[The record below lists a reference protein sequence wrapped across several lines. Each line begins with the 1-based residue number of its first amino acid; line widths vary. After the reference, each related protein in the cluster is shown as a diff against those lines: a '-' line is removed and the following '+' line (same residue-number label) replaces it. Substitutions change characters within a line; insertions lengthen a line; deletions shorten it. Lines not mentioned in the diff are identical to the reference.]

1 MLLLLAADR
10 ESLLIEEPTPAVPSS
25 STSDSA
31 TSSCLGADEVLV
43 AVPVLWHPRLHNR
56 PCCVLV
62 WPVRQLLILHNNTS
76 LYYMREGLPRQAQDN
91 EQQQG
96 ANSALTAPGLRPIGG
111 RC

>member
-10 ESLLIEEPTPAVPSS
+10 ESLLIEEPTPTVPSS
-25 STSDSA
+25 SASDSA

-62 WPVRQLLILHNNTS
+62 WPVRQLLILHNITS
-76 LYYMREGLPRQAQDN
+76 LYYMREVCQDRLRTMN
-91 EQQQG
+91 
-96 ANSALTAPGLRPIGG
+96 NSKGQIVP
-111 RC
+111 